1 MELSLNVYAFYL
13 LHTFAMEKGL
23 LSSLTYVNTR
33 IMKN

>member
-13 LHTFAMEKGL
+13 LQTFAVEKSR